1 MVLWF
6 PLGIYLELLK
16 SFSKN
21 SLLYLVVLLVV
32 ELNPMVLLS
41 VLLPD
46 IHFVF
51 CLKDSFVLDNPYV
64 WSESIILC
72 FELALTGVLVEVT
85 LLYWLFF
92 FIPIWPRAKY
102 DWCIHIMDIGTVNSM
117 FSHKFKILDKFE
129 SIISDEGYKKNA
141 PIIRSYLSMNFDILL
156 FQ

>member
-64 WSESIILC
+64 
-72 FELALTGVLVEVT
+72 
-85 LLYWLFF
+85 
-92 FIPIWPRAKY
+92 
-102 DWCIHIMDIGTVNSM
+102 
-117 FSHKFKILDKFE
+117 
-129 SIISDEGYKKNA
+129 
-141 PIIRSYLSMNFDILL
+141 
-156 FQ
+156 